1 MYRLMLYYLIVLVAV
16 AVIFCFI
23 GILPYSGWDLIKTS
37 LILVLASVIT
47 NKIISATLK
56 IPTNA
61 ESDYITGFILTLIIT
76 PGAGLKFLIMAA
88 ILAQASKYILA
99 YRGKHIFNPAAIAV
113 VITFF
118 TIQEGASWW
127 IGSVYMLPLVIIGG
141 FLIMRKIQRFDLVLS
156 FLGAALLTLAIVN
169 SGNDLGLIL
178 RRILIDSSLLF
189 FASVMI
195 PEPMTSPPTRNLRII
210 YGALIGFL
218 YSSGFTIGS
227 VALSP
232 EMALVLGNIFS
243 FIVSPKG
250 RYKMTLKSATPIAN
264 QTHHYVFNI
273 MRHLDHKPGQYMDWT
288 VDSKKSDI
296 RGNRRYF
303 TIASSPTES
312 EIMVGVKFYDHPST
326 FKQKLQRLKPGD
338 RILGGG
344 VAGDFILPSD
354 VNQKLVFMAGGIGIT
369 PFRSMIKYLLD
380 KNEKRD
386 IVLFYSN
393 KNETEIAYKNIF
405 DEATVKLGIKVIYV
419 LTDNTG
425 YLNAEMIKQ
434 SILDLK
440 KPIYMISGPRSMVV
454 AFEDLLKSL
463 GVSSSQIQVD
473 FFPGYV

>member
-1 MYRLMLYYLIVLVAV
+1 MLRMIDNLLNRITMYRLMLYYLIVLVAV

-141 FLIMRKIQRFDLVLS
+141 FLIIRKNQGFDFVLSFLIMRKIQRFDLVLS

-195 PEPMTSPPTRNLRII
+195 PEPMTSQPTRNLRII

-227 VALSP
+227 
-232 EMALVLGNIFS
+232 FS
-243 FIVSPKG
+243 LI
-250 RYKMTLKSATPIAN
+250 
-264 QTHHYVFNI
+264 
-273 MRHLDHKPGQYMDWT
+273 
-288 VDSKKSDI
+288 
-296 RGNRRYF
+296 
-303 TIASSPTES
+303 
-312 EIMVGVKFYDHPST
+312 
-326 FKQKLQRLKPGD
+326 
-338 RILGGG
+338 
-344 VAGDFILPSD
+344 
-354 VNQKLVFMAGGIGIT
+354 
-369 PFRSMIKYLLD
+369 
-380 KNEKRD
+380 
-386 IVLFYSN
+386 
-393 KNETEIAYKNIF
+393 
-405 DEATVKLGIKVIYV
+405 
-419 LTDNTG
+419 
-425 YLNAEMIKQ
+425 
-434 SILDLK
+434 
-440 KPIYMISGPRSMVV
+440 
-454 AFEDLLKSL
+454 
-463 GVSSSQIQVD
+463 
-473 FFPGYV
+473 